1 MYHSRSLSEEITFLP
16 LTLSAPRPHD
26 KAAAASDAS
35 SSLETWPGSPYARA
49 VPSTDPASPPYL
61 PPLSLQRD
69 QSAVAVAWRS
79 DGEREQGVAP
89 EPGPSSDITPL
100 SNGFG
105 PPRSSPK
112 RSRGTHRLDGGG
124 MSDYETTASDY
135 GDATKDSA
143 QEWYARTFG
152 GPWTMSSIEPSQAVA
167 QVELIAQRQ
176 VRRGEERSERA
187 QPDDFFALSNEYD
200 PLESPL
206 DATSSVY
213 HLSPLSDSATDSTYD
228 CLSVEP
234 SCSPY
239 SNPRRATYGMDSPLA
254 SSPESPL
261 QHRHSGTAPI
271 PIATSGPYSQRYAEP
286 TESFFPSYGFA
297 SFSAASTA
305 LSQSPPVSLQH
316 PPSLPGHPRVLFG
329 AQVEHSRNEF
339 NSAAPSSLV
348 DFSIKQARRAST
360 QGHTLS
366 YPRRPAIDNRRLS
379 CPAPA
384 PLGPVPSPHLGT
396 LPCPSPNFALDGG
409 PTLPRPSA
417 SVPPARFE
425 LAPPFEASLVDL
437 PPLPVAVASE
447 TMALPTPPPLPESSP
462 PSSARRRPQKPSKR
476 RHSSSSSSSLSP
488 SSPASSILHSP
499 RTREVPAALDT
510 STDAI
515 DHDSAHVAAAAD
527 DHARKISPIT
537 GKPTRTIAKRSW
549 PPKDA
554 ALRRFACPIVDCDKT
569 FGRPSALNTH
579 MRTHDGRKPFECP
592 VPSCARPF
600 SVFSNLKRHMV
611 VHPSVDFRC
620 VTVNDMAQIR
630 WRADAND
637 PGGEGGRLEWIDD
650 DPGQGQGSDERAKE

>member
-1 MYHSRSLSEEITFLP
+1 M
-16 LTLSAPRPHD
+16 
-26 KAAAASDAS
+26 
-35 SSLETWPGSPYARA
+35 
-49 VPSTDPASPPYL
+49 
-61 PPLSLQRD
+61 
-69 QSAVAVAWRS
+69 
-79 DGEREQGVAP
+79 
-89 EPGPSSDITPL
+89 
-100 SNGFG
+100 
-105 PPRSSPK
+105 
-112 RSRGTHRLDGGG
+112 
-124 MSDYETTASDY
+124 
-135 GDATKDSA
+135 
-143 QEWYARTFG
+143 
-152 GPWTMSSIEPSQAVA
+152 
-167 QVELIAQRQ
+167 
-176 VRRGEERSERA
+176 
-187 QPDDFFALSNEYD
+187 
-200 PLESPL
+200 
-206 DATSSVY
+206 
-213 HLSPLSDSATDSTYD
+213 
-228 CLSVEP
+228 
-234 SCSPY
+234 
-239 SNPRRATYGMDSPLA
+239 
-254 SSPESPL
+254 
-261 QHRHSGTAPI
+261 
-271 PIATSGPYSQRYAEP
+271 
-286 TESFFPSYGFA
+286 
-297 SFSAASTA
+297 
-305 LSQSPPVSLQH
+305 
-316 PPSLPGHPRVLFG
+316 
-329 AQVEHSRNEF
+329 
-339 NSAAPSSLV
+339 

-488 SSPASSILHSP
+488 SSPASSIAHSP

-569 FGRPSALNTH
+569 CASCLSTTQSLFNLLTFCSSFLSVDPTDYGFPVGRPSALNTH
-579 MRTHDGRKPFECP
+579 MRTHDGRKRLLFL
-592 VPSCARPF
+592 PF
-600 SVFSNLKRHMV
+600 SLALALKLSLVSHVQLSNV
-611 VHPSVDFRC
+611 PFQAVPDPS
-620 VTVNDMAQIR
+620 
-630 WRADAND
+630 
-637 PGGEGGRLEWIDD
+637 L
-650 DPGQGQGSDERAKE
+650 SL